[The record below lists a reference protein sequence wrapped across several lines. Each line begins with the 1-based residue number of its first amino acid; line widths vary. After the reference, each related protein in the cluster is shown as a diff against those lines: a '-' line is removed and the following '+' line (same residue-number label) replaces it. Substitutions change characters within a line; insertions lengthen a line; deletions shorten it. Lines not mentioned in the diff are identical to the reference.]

1 MLGLYR
7 KLSKKGIGRFIPK
20 KFVKY
25 IQKRILEKDNLITM
39 RLDRKKFTTFR
50 NSSFDLVFRGIVEM
64 GTTKLFKEISK
75 EYDLFV
81 DIGSCCGYYILLS
94 EAKRNIAVEPEK
106 DNYELLI
113 KNVEQNKI
121 ENTEC
126 LRYAIGDKHKSII
139 LHKTENPEQHTLR
152 NDVKGLKLINSE
164 SVQMKTLDTLLE
176 PYLDKKILCK
186 IDTEGYEPYAF
197 LGLRKTIN
205 LLDIDFIFEYN
216 HNKYNE
222 TENIVIVDFVKD
234 YNIYVIDELEKS
246 IEKISY
252 ENFIRIK
259 EEKEYYCNVF
269 ISKNLLP
276 TIK

>member
-1 MLGLYR
+1 MDG
-7 KLSKKGIGRFIPK
+7 
-20 KFVKY
+20 
-25 IQKRILEKDNLITM
+25 
-39 RLDRKKFTTFR
+39 KKFTLFR
-50 NSSFDLVFRGIVEM
+50 SNSFDLVFRGLVEM

-75 EYDLFV
+75 VYDLFV

-106 DNYELLI
+106 NNYEVLI
-113 KNVEQNKI
+113 KNIDQNKI

-164 SVQMKTLDTLLE
+164 SVEMITLDTLLE

-186 IDTEGYEPYAF
+186 IDVEGYESYAF
-197 LGLRKTIN
+197 LGLRKAIN

-216 HNKYNE
+216 HNKYSE
-222 TENIVIVDFVKD
+222 TENKVIVDFVKD
-234 YNIYVIDELEKS
+234 YNIYVIDEIEKNL
-246 IEKISY
+246 EKISH

-259 EEKEYYCNVF
+259 EEKECYCNIF

-276 TIK
+276 AAK